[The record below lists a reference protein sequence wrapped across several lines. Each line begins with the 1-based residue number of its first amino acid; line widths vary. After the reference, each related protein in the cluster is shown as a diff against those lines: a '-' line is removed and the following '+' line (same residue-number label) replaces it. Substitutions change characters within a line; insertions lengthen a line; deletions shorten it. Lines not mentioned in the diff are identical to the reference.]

1 VTREM
6 ENAMTPDDWT
16 KVTNWRE
23 LRAYV
28 QADRIRVANFVALT
42 VSGLIAGLVLAV
54 LLVSQ
59 IYQCLRS

>member
-1 VTREM
+1 M

-28 QADRIRVANFVALT
+28 QANRIRVANFVALT
-42 VSGLIAGLVLAV
+42 ISVSGLIAGLVLAV

-59 IYQCLRS
+59 IYQ